1 VNDDVT
7 LSSGRIVQHHAP
19 DADGSTVSV
28 CDEATAGAMTEA
40 EWSEYCIVIRQR
52 ARAKADATRAA
63 RKAASL
69 AAFAS
74 R

>member
-1 VNDDVT
+1 MRTIEVNVF
-7 LSSGRIVQHHAP
+7 SF
-19 DADGSTVSV
+19 
-28 CDEATAGAMTEA
+28 A
-40 EWSEYCIVIRQR
+40 EMNDKAKR
-52 ARAKADATRAA
+52 RAKADATRAA